1 MRVAE
6 AIELVVVLDAG
17 EAFVVGHEV
26 LVDED
31 IVRALERRRQNQASG
46 AGVEA
51 GLDGLRGK
59 LAGGGVG
66 ERFEI
71 GLGCEWNRRGGDR
84 VAGFERSGG
93 GQVGALGAEAV
104 DAVRGR
110 RADDGCGRLEAG
122 LDGAGVG
129 SPVHCVRAW
138 ASTPAS
144 MRAASSAER
153 SADCRAAAERRSCAG
168 VSRRAG
174 AGGWMEWWWMRSMVG
189 GSGASSTAGWR
200 R

>member
-59 LAGGGVG
+59 LTGGGVG
-66 ERFEI
+66 ERF
-71 GLGCEWNRRGGDR
+71 
-84 VAGFERSGG
+84 
-93 GQVGALGAEAV
+93 
-104 DAVRGR
+104 
-110 RADDGCGRLEAG
+110 
-122 LDGAGVG
+122 
-129 SPVHCVRAW
+129 
-138 ASTPAS
+138 
-144 MRAASSAER
+144 
-153 SADCRAAAERRSCAG
+153 
-168 VSRRAG
+168 
-174 AGGWMEWWWMRSMVG
+174 
-189 GSGASSTAGWR
+189 
-200 R
+200 